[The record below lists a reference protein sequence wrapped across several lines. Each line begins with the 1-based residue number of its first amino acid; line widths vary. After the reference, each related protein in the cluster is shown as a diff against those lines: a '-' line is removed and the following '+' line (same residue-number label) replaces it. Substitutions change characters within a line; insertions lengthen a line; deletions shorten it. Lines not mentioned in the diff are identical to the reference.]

1 MEVRKLNSNVSV
13 LQPKQSNSSPKPGR
27 DNYVKKIHRRRIV
40 VIGVIFAVI
49 VLVFG
54 VQIVS
59 AHNTYNNTMGQI
71 EISKV
76 KLAKQKSTQSDLK
89 LEVNQLHNTSYLEKY
104 IREKYMYSKPGEQIY
119 NLPDD
124 VKTTTIQK

>member
-13 LQPKQSNSSPKPGR
+13 LQPKKSQTPNHRK
-27 DNYVKKIHRRRIV
+27 NYVKKVHRRRIL
-40 VIGVIFAVI
+40 VIGIIFVII
-49 VLVFG
+49 LTVFG
-54 VQIVS
+54 VQIFN
-59 AHNTYNNTMGQI
+59 AHRTYTNTMEQI
-71 EISKV
+71 EVSKQ
-76 KLAKQKSTQSDLK
+76 KLDKQKSTQQDLK
-89 LEVNQLHNTSYLEKY
+89 LEVSQLHNTNYLEKY

>member
-13 LQPKQSNSSPKPGR
+13 LQPKQSQPAPKPGR
-27 DNYVKKIHRRRIV
+27 KSYAKKVHRRRIIM
-40 VIGVIFAVI
+40 IGVIFAVI
-49 VLVFG
+49 VIVFG
-54 VQIVS
+54 VQIIG
-59 AHNTYNNTMGQI
+59 AHNTYTSTMGQI
-71 EISKV
+71 EVSKE
-76 KLAKQKSTQSDLK
+76 KLAKQKSTQNDLK
-89 LEVNQLHNTSYLEKY
+89 LEVSQLNDTNYLEKY

>member
-13 LQPKQSNSSPKPGR
+13 LQPKKSQTPNHRKGYA
-27 DNYVKKIHRRRIV
+27 NKVHRRRILM
-40 VIGVIFAVI
+40 IGIIFVI
-49 VLVFG
+49 VLTVFG
-54 VQIVS
+54 VQIFN
-59 AHNTYNNTMGQI
+59 AHRTYTNTMEQI
-71 EISKV
+71 EVSKQ
-76 KLAKQKSTQSDLK
+76 KLDKQKSIQRDLK
-89 LEVNQLHNTSYLEKY
+89 LEVNQLHNTNYLEKY

>member
-13 LQPKQSNSSPKPGR
+13 LQPKKSQTPNHHSNHA
-27 DNYVKKIHRRRIV
+27 KKVHRRRILL
-40 VIGVIFAVI
+40 IGIIFVI
-49 VLVFG
+49 VLTVFG
-54 VQIVS
+54 VQIFN
-59 AHNTYNNTMGQI
+59 AHRTYTNTMEQI
-71 EISKV
+71 EVSKQ
-76 KLAKQKSTQSDLK
+76 KLSKQKSTQQDLK
-89 LEVNQLHNTSYLEKY
+89 LEVSQLHDTNYLEKY